1 MAPVTFEDIRVFLR
15 CPYAYA
21 LDRTEA
27 YPDKITVDECLE
39 ISVKEAVASFSRSRI
54 MGRRPEEER
63 ALEAFWMR
71 WDENVPRVYGAN
83 RDETMRAIR
92 MGERCMRNFIGQC
105 SGMGAEDI
113 VASGMTGVQPLS
125 GGHEVGICIE
135 EVGRRGS
142 TVFLTRYVVSPEVMS
157 REDLSKDLEMRVS
170 ALWAMDRQGAS
181 TVALRWVFLVQS
193 MSTQITAQRRDC
205 EAAAALTASY
215 LEQMSS
221 GRDPLPRESDYCG
234 VCPYQSR
241 CPRFLHELSMKETGP
256 DEGSALVDEFL
267 DLEEKKAALRR
278 RIELLDAEQDAVRA
292 RIVAYADS
300 KGFMSLKG
308 EKGKVLVRHE
318 KKVDL
323 PSDKTELIARL
334 KETGQYEA
342 LSMPNYPRLRSEI
355 AKGTADPGIAAMAH
369 IEDIDKVYL
378 PRGRGKDQ

>member
-1 MAPVTFEDIRVFLR
+1 MASVTFEDIRVFLR

-39 ISVKEAVASFSRSRI
+39 ISVKEAVATFSRSRI
-54 MGRRPEEER
+54 LGRRPEEEK

-71 WDENVPRVYGAN
+71 WDENVPRVYGAS
-83 RDETMRAIR
+83 RDDTMRAIR
-92 MGERCMRNFIGQC
+92 MGERCMRNFINQS

-113 VASGMTGVQPLS
+113 VASGMTGVEPLP
-125 GGHEVGICIE
+125 GGQEVGICIE

-142 TVFLTRYVVSPEVMS
+142 TLFLTRYVVSPEVMS

-181 TVALRWVFLVQS
+181 NVVLRWVFLVQS
-193 MSTQITAQRRDC
+193 MSTQITAQRQDC
-205 EAAAALTASY
+205 VAAADMAASV
-215 LEQMSS
+215 LQQMNS
-221 GRDPLPRESDYCG
+221 GRDPLPRESDYCRI
-234 VCPYQSR
+234 CPYQAR

-278 RIELLDAEQDAVRA
+278 RIEFLDAEQDAVRA

-300 KGFMSLKG
+300 KGYMSLKG

-342 LSMPNYPRLRSEI
+342 LSMPNYPRLRSDI
-355 AKGTADPGIAAMAH
+355 AKGIADPGISAMAH